1 MIKSYMKKVLVT
13 LMFVLSCLLTNAQ
26 MARWIIQPRYDR
38 IYIADGAPLLIGES
52 LDSSTIWNMSG
63 KKIAV
68 TNDVINPFREGLSV
82 TTRKDLETIT
92 GFFNSQGEFTPLE
105 GYSVTYKEPFF
116 RDGYLLVK
124 SKDNRF
130 CFINK
135 DGEEED
141 FGSYSIVY
149 PFNNGVAACFTY
161 EQVGGKLKNP
171 HYTYITTENSSVA
184 FSYNDKVF
192 EKKDVE
198 FLSSVNDE
206 GIGIAVIKHKV
217 YIYDKNT
224 RELEP
229 VFANITETNIK
240 KQVFVEGGTKEYL
253 KKIND
258 TVYICAKGGNA
269 EDVRFDLSNRLNI
282 PNKIHYADRTEKYKH
297 KTIETEKFDSPFS
310 ATVYNELYGLKYN
323 GEIVLPVQFDEVGF
337 FINDF
342 AVVCADDK
350 WGMLTF
356 DPDLKFR
363 LIMHNGKDIAFRHKD
378 VTTTIKL
385 ELPAVISAEKCRFD
399 IDERHGCIIDKISL
413 ETKNTENGNF
423 VQYNCNLTIPES
435 LPDVI
440 TEIEYPV
447 QITYDGIKYPI
458 VPIKTNAWHYK
469 YINVDLDEKE
479 TTLEQ
484 GNVSFTINIS
494 ADKQPGENDYPFEVE
509 IKTDSLQTEL
519 SKISETRYKCKLFA
533 LAEGVNEVNIN
544 ILENGCPPSVF
555 PFEITYIKPVAETPE
570 KPEVKE
576 EVKIE
581 KKVKP
586 KVRKPAEPVGP
597 LLSTDID

>member
-1 MIKSYMKKVLVT
+1 MIKSYMKKVLVL
-13 LMFVLSCLLTNAQ
+13 LMFIMSCIATNAQ
-26 MARWIIQPRYDR
+26 MARWIIQPRYDK

-52 LDSSTIWNMSG
+52 LDSSTIWNMNG

-105 GYSVTYKEPFF
+105 GYRVTYKDPFF
-116 RDGYLLVK
+116 RDGYLLAK
-124 SKDNRF
+124 SKDNRY

-135 DGEEED
+135 NGEEEE
-141 FGSYSIVY
+141 FGFYSIMY
-149 PFNNGVAACFTY
+149 PFNNGFAPCFTY
-161 EQVGGKLKNP
+161 EQVDKLKNP
-171 HYTYITTENSSVA
+171 HYIYITTEDSLVK
-184 FSYNDKVF
+184 FSYNDKVI
-192 EKKDVE
+192 EEKDVE

-206 GIGIAVIKHKV
+206 GVGIAIIKHKV

-229 VFANITETNIK
+229 VFANQTETNIK
-240 KQVFVEGGTKEYL
+240 KQVFVEGRMTEYL
-253 KKIND
+253 KRIND
-258 TVYICAKGGNA
+258 TVYILAKGGDG
-269 EDVRFDLSNRLNI
+269 EDVRFDLGYRLNI
-282 PNKIHYADRTEKYKH
+282 PNKIYYADRTEEYKH
-297 KTIETEKFDSPFS
+297 KTIETVKYDSPFS

-342 AVVCADDK
+342 AVVRTDGK

-440 TEIEYPV
+440 TEIQYPV
-447 QITYDGIKYPI
+447 QITYDGLKYPI

-509 IKTDSLQTEL
+509 IQTDSLQTEL
-519 SKISETRYKCKLFA
+519 AKISETRYKCKLFA
-533 LAEGVNEVNIN
+533 LAEGVNTVNIN
-544 ILENGCPPSVF
+544 ILENGCPPSAF
-555 PFEITYIKPVAETPE
+555 PFEITYTKPVEETPD

-586 KVRKPAEPVGP
+586 KVRKPAKPAGP